1 MTFRVVLSSVARRDL
16 LHSLPPPAAAAC
28 GLLLAGALAD
38 NPRWVGTPLREPFV
52 GHWVARRGEY
62 RIRYRIDETT
72 HTVFVV
78 AIRHRRD
85 AYRA

>member
-1 MTFRVVLSSVARRDL
+1 MSFRVVLSSAARRAL

-28 GLLLAGALAD
+28 GELLAGALAD
-38 NPRWVGTPLREPFV
+38 DPRRVGKPLREPFA

-62 RIRYRIDETT
+62 RVRYRIDETT